1 MTLKDIEMR
10 ASEIREAMKAED
22 ADIEALKVETKSLI

>member
-10 ASEIREAMKAED
+10 AAEIREAMTSED
-22 ADIEALKVETKSLI
+22 ADIEARCGWILYC